1 LKPALYRTF
10 TICVAIC
17 CLYTRAM
24 GIIVQVNT
32 DSLQKVITA
41 NKHYPAVIGA
51 YKQLTYQQ
59 SLQQFSKAKIT
70 ADKGI
75 ALAGKKKDSVSVG
88 TLIDYKGKATYFM
101 GAYDSAATYYLQA
114 IKILERTNALKETG
128 EVYNDLARLY
138 RKTKQYPRALRYYD
152 NAMKTF
158 RMGKDSSG
166 VAAIYNESGVVFEEQ
181 GNYPEAIKRYN
192 ASLKIQQAA
201 KFDLGIGY
209 SYSFLGEVYGMMHQ
223 YDKAESYMQAAL
235 NIRLKLK
242 DTMAIA
248 SSYQDIATIYSFK
261 GDYVKCRQNMLLS
274 NELAKKM
281 GYVELQAGNYQLLA
295 ENENNA
301 GNYKQAYAYQQ
312 QYNTLKDSVFKTAS
326 IKHVNELAAQYETEK
341 KEQQIKLLNGQNTIQ
356 KLIIDKRNITITVTI
371 VLLVGALGFGFL
383 FYNRY
388 RLKQEARLQAE
399 VINQQNLASKRII
412 EAEERERKRIAG
424 DLHDGVGQ
432 LFSAV
437 KLNMGTL
444 LDRIDLPPG
453 DDQAL
458 AEKTMAMV
466 DESCREVRSIAHQM
480 MPNILL
486 KIGLASAVKDF
497 VGKIES
503 NRLKITVETAGLNQR
518 LDQNTEI
525 VLYRVIQESVNNVIK
540 HAAASRLDIQ
550 LVRESTGVT
559 ATIEDNG
566 KGFNTNNQDKFEGI
580 GLKNIITRVEYL
592 KGTVDISSSPKKGT
606 LVAIYIPLT

>member
-1 LKPALYRTF
+1 
-10 TICVAIC
+10 
-17 CLYTRAM
+17 M

-32 DSLQKVITA
+32 DSLQKVIATD
-41 NKHYPAVIGA
+41 KGYPAVIGA

-59 SLQQFSKAKIT
+59 SLQQFAKAKIT

-75 ALAGKKKDSVSVG
+75 ALAKKKKDPVSIG
-88 TLIDYKGKATYFM
+88 TLIDYKGKATYFL

-114 IKILERTNALKETG
+114 IKILEHTNALKETG
-128 EVYNDLARLY
+128 DAYNDLARLY
-138 RKTKQYPRALRYYD
+138 RKTKQYPRALAMYD
-152 NAMKTF
+152 NAMKTY
-158 RMGKDSSG
+158 RMAKDSDG
-166 VAAIYNESGVVFEEQ
+166 VAAIYNESGVVYEEK
-181 GNYPEAIKRYN
+181 GEYPEAIKRYN

-223 YDKAESYMQAAL
+223 YDKAEKYLTDAL
-235 NIRLKLK
+235 NIRLKLR

-248 SSYQDIATIYSFK
+248 SSYQDLAYIYNFK
-261 GDYVKCRQNMLLS
+261 GDYAKTRESLLMS
-274 NELAKKM
+274 NRLAHNM
-281 GYVELQAGNYQLLA
+281 GYIDLESNNLQALAQNENKAGNYR
-295 ENENNA
+295 
-301 GNYKQAYAYQQ
+301 QAYKYYE
-312 QYNTLKDSVFKTAS
+312 QYNVLKDSIFKKES
-326 IKHVNELAAQYETEK
+326 IKHVNELAAEYETEK

-356 KLIIDKRNITITVTI
+356 KLTIDKRNITITI
-371 VLLVGALGFGFL
+371 VVILLAGALILGSL

-399 VINQQNLASKRII
+399 VIRQQDMASKGII

-444 LDRIDLPPG
+444 LDRIDLKPG

-486 KIGLASAVKDF
+486 KMGLASAVKDF

-503 NRLKITVETAGLNQR
+503 DRLKVTVETAGLNDR
-518 LDQNTEI
+518 LDQNVEI

-540 HAAASRLDIQ
+540 HAGASRLDIQ
-550 LVRESTGVT
+550 LVRETNGVT

-566 KGFNTNNQDKFEGI
+566 KGFDTSNYEKFDGI
-580 GLKNIITRVEYL
+580 GLKNILTRTEYL
-592 KGTVDISSSPKKGT
+592 KGTVDISSSPQKGT
-606 LVAIYIPLT
+606 LVAIYIPLI